1 MSVTAVLIDILV
13 MVLATIAFLVILAAF
28 VRRILGAQV
37 GIVRIIIAGFL
48 GLGAE
53 VGFES
58 QFVWNQQSYTPALIP
73 VQLGIIMLV
82 AVAFL
87 VVAELLVPAGSIP
100 RPDEWIP
107 SMRRRSQ
114 RTKRYA
120 QITRIALR
128 TGLLPFRPN
137 TDPSSTGSAERRRQA
152 VALREALEEAGGA
165 FQARASAFNAQRRTA
180 GGVPDGTLAAAA
192 TGACRGVGPD
202 PDAARD
208 RTRRTCRVV
217 LRIVRGGAARRG
229 IHRPGA
235 SRHPPERGGCRRQ
248 GATARH
254 HPPHRARHRHPAAH
268 RQAARVLD
276 ALGEGP
282 RRG

>member
-13 MVLATIAFLVILAAF
+13 MVLATIAFMVILAAF

-87 VVAELLVPAGSIP
+87 VVAELLVPAGTIP

-137 TDPSSTGSAERRRQA
+137 TDPSSTGSAERQWLCAKPSSRLVEHSSSSGRCSPHA
-152 VALREALEEAGGA
+152 V
-165 FQARASAFNAQRRTA
+165 TC
-180 GGVPDGTLAAAA
+180 
-192 TGACRGVGPD
+192 CRW
-202 PDAARD
+202 
-208 RTRRTCRVV
+208 
-217 LRIVRGGAARRG
+217 
-229 IHRPGA
+229 
-235 SRHPPERGGCRRQ
+235 SS
-248 GATARH
+248 
-254 HPPHRARHRHPAAH
+254 
-268 RQAARVLD
+268 
-276 ALGEGP
+276 
-282 RRG
+282 